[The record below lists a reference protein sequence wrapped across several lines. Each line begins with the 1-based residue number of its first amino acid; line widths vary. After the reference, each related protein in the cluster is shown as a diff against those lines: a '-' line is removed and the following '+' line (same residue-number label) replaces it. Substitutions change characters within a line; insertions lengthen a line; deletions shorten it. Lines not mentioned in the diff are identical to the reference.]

1 MYVCVCNAVS
11 ERAIREAVEGGVRT
25 YGELQAET
33 GCGTCCGCCEPVATQ
48 LMEHYLR
55 TGDGPAA
62 PMNPP
67 RFRTLAVG
75 SGG

>member
-11 ERAIREAVEGGVRT
+11 ERAIRDAVEDGVRT
-25 YGELQAET
+25 FGELQAET
-33 GCGTCCGCCEPVATQ
+33 GCGTCCGCCEPVAIQ

-55 TGDGPAA
+55 VEDGPRTPLNPA
-62 PMNPP
+62 P
-67 RFRTLAVG
+67 FRTLAVG